1 MQEWRERLDSVS
13 RSLHRYAAL
22 PDTEKR
28 IFRFR
33 CRTICMDQSFLATG
47 KKEFSQEKEF
57 KCLTSFTRPL
67 GNKNPR
73 TPECARA
80 KTACTFCF
88 FPWGLRAAASPRVLG
103 VSRGSTHPQ
112 LQLLPLSA
120 FSHSFRRS
128 EGLSRAHNMWP
139 NNCTLEKQRSVFA
152 TDILLQNEEKGKKN
166 IPFFTNFKLMQR
178 NMIAVRN

>member
-1 MQEWRERLDSVS
+1 MQEWRKWLDSVS

-80 KTACTFCF
+80 KTACDILF
-88 FPWGLRAAASPRVLG
+88 
-103 VSRGSTHPQ
+103 
-112 LQLLPLSA
+112 LPLGTESSSIA
-120 FSHSFRRS
+120 ACARGEPGLPHVPSSSFYHFLPFLTPS
-128 EGLSRAHNMWP
+128 EGVKDSLEHITCGQIIARWRSRDQFSQLTSYYKMKKKVRKTSLS
-139 NNCTLEKQRSVFA
+139 LL
-152 TDILLQNEEKGKKN
+152 ILN
-166 IPFFTNFKLMQR
+166 
-178 NMIAVRN
+178 